1 MRGRSAGP
9 RGAASGGGAGPV
21 AGAGAGDLR
30 LRASALRWLMADV
43 DGVLTDGR
51 LHYGPEGEAW
61 KVFHVR
67 DGLGL
72 KLAQRAGLRVG
83 VLSARGG
90 PALDARME
98 ELGIDAVISRREDKR
113 AAFREFLDE
122 RRLDARKVAYVGDD
136 LVDLPIL
143 LRCGLSF
150 APADAAPEV
159 RDRVDH
165 ILAAP
170 GGWGAVRE
178 TVEWILH
185 TRGEWDGLVDAYLGR
200 EAGS

>member
-1 MRGRSAGP
+1 MRGRLARAPGPGPGAEAG
-9 RGAASGGGAGPV
+9 V
-21 AGAGAGDLR
+21 GAGDLR
-30 LRASALRWLMADV
+30 LRASALRWILADV

-51 LHYGPEGEAW
+51 LHYGPDGESW

-72 KLAQRAGLRVG
+72 KLAQRAGLKVG

-90 PALDARME
+90 PALEARMG
-98 ELGIDAVISRREDKR
+98 ELGVDAVISRREDKR

-122 RRLDARKVAYVGDD
+122 RRVEARKVAYVGDD

-165 ILAAP
+165 ILATP

-178 TVEWILH
+178 MVEWILR
-185 TRGEWDGLVDAYLGR
+185 TRGEWDGLMDAYLGR
-200 EAGS
+200 EATP